1 MTLNVNGTPR
11 DLPVGATVADAVA
24 RLMPSHAA
32 VAAELNKKLI
42 PKRLHATTHL
52 AEGDTLELVA
62 LVGGG

>member
-1 MTLNVNGTPR
+1 MTLNINGTPR
-11 DLPVGATVADAVA
+11 DFPAGTTVADAVA
-24 RLMPSHAA
+24 RLMPPHAA

-42 PKRLHATTHL
+42 PKRLHATTRL